1 MANIKNINQVATVSP
16 AGVKFLV
23 LKDGK
28 IAHCDI
34 SSAIEK
40 AEAFKQS
47 VIDEAIKTATQTAE
61 KLAAK
66 VAQLEKKIE
75 ELSGAL
81 DALVVEA
88 APAAESEATEA
99 KTTKSAKKAK
109 KDAE

>member
-61 KLAAK
+61 KLAEK
-66 VAQLEKKIE
+66 VAQLEKKLE

-81 DALVVEA
+81 DAMVVEA
-88 APAAESEATEA
+88 VPAAEAEASEA
-99 KTTKSAKKAK
+99 KTVKTTKKSK

>member
-88 APAAESEATEA
+88 VPAAESEATES

>member
-75 ELSGAL
+75 ELSGTL

-88 APAAESEATEA
+88 VPAAESEATES